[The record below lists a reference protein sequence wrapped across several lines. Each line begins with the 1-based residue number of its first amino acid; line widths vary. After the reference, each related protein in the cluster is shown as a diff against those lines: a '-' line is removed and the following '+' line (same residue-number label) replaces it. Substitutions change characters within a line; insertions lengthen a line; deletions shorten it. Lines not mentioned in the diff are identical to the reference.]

1 MQKVD
6 VAVQSYRK
14 PESLIYTLFSLHVSA
29 SFPTF
34 FGVQAALAA
43 CTAQGLGAF
52 GFCFF
57 KPVVA

>member
-1 MQKVD
+1 MP
-6 VAVQSYRK
+6 AY
-14 PESLIYTLFSLHVSA
+14 LAVSA

-34 FGVQAALAA
+34 FGVQVALGA